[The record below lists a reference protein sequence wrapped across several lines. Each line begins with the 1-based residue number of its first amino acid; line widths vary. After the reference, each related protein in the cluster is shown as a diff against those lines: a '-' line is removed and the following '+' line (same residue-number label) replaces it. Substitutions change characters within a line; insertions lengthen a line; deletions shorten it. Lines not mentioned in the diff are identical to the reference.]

1 MGLVLLLLIFQ
12 NQGFD
17 RLSEFPKIR
26 EAIIVSADGYCRLV
40 DLKLWEE
47 GWPGLD
53 SGSLKIET
61 SQSKCSQYI
70 CFSPSPLTSR
80 ERV

>member
-1 MGLVLLLLIFQ
+1 MGLVLLLLLLIFQ

-26 EAIIVSADGYCRLV
+26 KAIIVSADGYHRLV

-47 GWPGLD
+47 GWPGAD
-53 SGSLKIET
+53 SG
-61 SQSKCSQYI
+61 
-70 CFSPSPLTSR
+70 
-80 ERV
+80 